1 MTKTIQA
8 VYAGGVFKP
17 SEPVAIADGTS
28 VELTVRAEVPEAPVP
43 ADVTRNALLEIASM
57 PLEGPDDG
65 FSGADHDKVLY
76 GGVDEDGHV
85 DAR

>member
-17 SEPVAIADGTS
+17 SEPIAIAEGTT
-28 VELTVRAEVPEAPVP
+28 VELTVSTEIPDAPVAP
-43 ADVTRNALLEIASM
+43 EVTRDALLRIAAM
-57 PLEGPDDG
+57 PRQGPDDG

-76 GGVDEDGHV
+76 GDV